1 MLLGNDYLG
10 CSNGDSRF
18 FINATSQDSM
28 NKPKQTRRVS
38 SRKLRAAFNDIADM
52 ICGGQDRVT
61 LSLSGNTFEIHLE
74 NATINI
80 SVNESKEGG
89 GR

>member
-1 MLLGNDYLG
+1 MTAVSL
-10 CSNGDSRF
+10 S
-18 FINATSQDSM
+18 INFLSITAKLNSM
-28 NKPKQTRRVS
+28 NKSKQTRRVS

-52 ICGGQDRVT
+52 ICGGQDRIT

-89 GR
+89 EQ

>member
-1 MLLGNDYLG
+1 
-10 CSNGDSRF
+10 
-18 FINATSQDSM
+18 M

-89 GR
+89 DR

>member
-1 MLLGNDYLG
+1 
-10 CSNGDSRF
+10 
-18 FINATSQDSM
+18 M

-61 LSLSGNTFEIHLE
+61 LFLSGNTFEIHLE

>member
-1 MLLGNDYLG
+1 MLLGVNDCGYR
-10 CSNGDSRF
+10 NGDSRF
-18 FINATSQDSM
+18 FINRDTHSRM

-89 GR
+89 EQ